1 MRTRSVLT
9 LIATALT
16 ALAIGGGTAGAV
28 LAAAPGAHAATT
40 QTTTATHQGEIRL
53 DSHCFVCK
61 ATRAI

>member
-16 ALAIGGGTAGAV
+16 ALAIGSGTAGAV

-40 QTTTATHQGEIRL
+40 QSTTATHKGEIRL

-61 ATRAI
+61 AARTI